1 VKVVSRSLYNMDKEQ
16 IQAAVSK
23 AKDTSEKRNFRQS
36 FDLIINLKGLDLKK
50 QEHQI
55 DAFITLPHA
64 RGKKVRVCALV
75 GAELESQAKGI
86 FDSVILSDNFE
97 KYKEKKDVRKVAN
110 SFDFF
115 VAQANMMPK
124 VATTFG
130 RVFGPRGKMPN
141 PKSGAIVPPNAN
153 LKPLYEK
160 LQRTIRANAKTAP
173 SIQCPIG
180 TEEMDINDVT
190 ENALTVYNS
199 IIHILP
205 NEKHNI
211 RDVYVKLTMG
221 RPVKVG
227 EKLEIEKETK

>member
-1 VKVVSRSLYNMDKEQ
+1 MDKEQ
-16 IQAAVSK
+16 IQSAISK

-50 QEHQI
+50 PEHQVET
-55 DAFITLPHA
+55 FVTLPHA
-64 RGKKVRVCALV
+64 RGKKVKVCALV

-86 FDSVILSDNFE
+86 FDSVILSDNFDR
-97 KYKEKKDVRKVAN
+97 YKDKKEVRKIAN
-110 SFDFF
+110 NFDFF
-115 VAQANMMPK
+115 IAQANIMPK

-141 PKSGAIVPPNAN
+141 PKSGAVVPPNAN

-160 LQRTIRANAKTAP
+160 FQRTVKASAKTAP
-173 SIQCPIG
+173 LIQCSIG
-180 TEEMDINDVT
+180 TEDMNPDDIA

-199 IIHILP
+199 LIHILP

-211 RDVYVKLTMG
+211 RDIYVKLTMG
-221 RPVKVG
+221 KPVKVG
-227 EKLEIEKETK
+227 EKIEVIKEAK

>member
-1 VKVVSRSLYNMDKEQ
+1 MDKEQ
-16 IQAAVSK
+16 IQAAISK
-23 AKDTSEKRNFRQS
+23 AKHTSEKRNFRQS

-55 DAFITLPHA
+55 DTFVTLPHA
-64 RGKKVRVCALV
+64 RGKKVKVCALV

-97 KYKEKKDVRKVAN
+97 KYKDKKELRKVAN

-124 VATTFG
+124 IATTFG

-141 PKSGAIVPPNAN
+141 PKSGAVVPPNAN

-160 LQRTIRANAKTAP
+160 FQRTIRANAKSAP
-173 SIQCPIG
+173 LIQCPIG
-180 TEEMDINDVT
+180 TEDMGVNDIA

-199 IIHILP
+199 LVQVLP
-205 NEKHNI
+205 NENHNI
-211 RDVYVKLTMG
+211 GDIYVKLTMG
-221 RPVKVG
+221 KPIKVG
-227 EKLEIEKETK
+227 EKLEVTKEAKQ